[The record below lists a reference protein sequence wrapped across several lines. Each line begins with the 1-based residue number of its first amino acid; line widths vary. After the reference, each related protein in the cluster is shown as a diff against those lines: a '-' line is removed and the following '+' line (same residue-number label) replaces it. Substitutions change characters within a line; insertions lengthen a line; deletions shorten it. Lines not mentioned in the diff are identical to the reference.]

1 ADRNRSHWSTS
12 KTPSYTKS
20 VSWQHHRILTK
31 NIAELSGGEKQ
42 RISLIRNLQFMPK
55 VLLLDEITSAL
66 DESNKHN
73 VNEMIH
79 RYVREQNIAVL
90 WVTHDKDEINHADK
104 VITLQPH
111 AGEMQEARYELA

>member
-1 ADRNRSHWSTS
+1 
-12 KTPSYTKS
+12 
-20 VSWQHHRILTK
+20 
-31 NIAELSGGEKQ
+31 
-42 RISLIRNLQFMPK
+42 MPK

-104 VITLQPH
+104 SDYTATACRRNAGSTL
-111 AGEMQEARYELA
+111 